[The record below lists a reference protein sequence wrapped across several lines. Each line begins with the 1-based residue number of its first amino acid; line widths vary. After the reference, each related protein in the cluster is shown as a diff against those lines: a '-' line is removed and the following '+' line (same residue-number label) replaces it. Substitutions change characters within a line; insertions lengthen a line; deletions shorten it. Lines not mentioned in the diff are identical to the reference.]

1 MAQLV
6 KDLMHPGI
14 ITCQA
19 DMTLGRVAEVLIE
32 QHLHAL
38 VVADRDGRLLGVLSD
53 FDLMAAEWL
62 SSDAKSLEAMRT
74 MTAGELMTTPVDSVE
89 AGMPACDAAQ
99 KMRSGGTSRL
109 IVIERGKPVGIISTS
124 DIVAGMMRARPLGR
138 MNVADVMSR
147 AILVCREET
156 PLCSV
161 ARAMTDAQFR
171 SVLVVDA
178 MGRPLGVVSGFDMLA
193 YCGEDGCAEATA
205 GQAMHEMLT
214 IRPDASLREAADMMI
229 QHHHHRLVVVDP
241 EENEAMPVG
250 MISTFDIVF
259 EMAHPSSVWQ
269 Q

>member
-74 MTAGELMTTPVDSVE
+74 MTAGELMTTPLDSVE
-89 AGMPACDAAQ
+89 AGLPACDAAQ
-99 KMRSGGTSRL
+99 KMRAGGTSRL
-109 IVIERGKPVGIISTS
+109 IVMERGKPVGIISTS
-124 DIVAGMMRARPLGR
+124 E
-138 MNVADVMSR
+138 NVADVMSR

-161 ARAMTDAQFR
+161 ARAMTDAQYR

-250 MISTFDIVF
+250 MISTFDIV
-259 EMAHPSSVWQ
+259 
-269 Q
+269 

>member
-6 KDLMHPGI
+6 KDLMHPGV

-38 VVADRDGRLLGVLSD
+38 VVADRDGRPLGILSD

-62 SSDAKSLEAMRT
+62 STDSKSLEAMRT
-74 MTAGELMTTPVDSVE
+74 MTAGELMTSPVDTVE
-89 AGMPACDAAQ
+89 ASLPACDAAE
-99 KMRSGGTSRL
+99 KMRAGGMSRL
-109 IVIERGKPVGIISTS
+109 IVMERGKPAGIISTS
-124 DIVAGMMRARPLGR
+124 DIVAGMMRARPMGR
-138 MNVADVMSR
+138 KTVADVMSR

-161 ARAMTDAQFR
+161 ARAMTDAQYR

-178 MGRPLGVVSGFDMLA
+178 TGRPLGVVSGFDMLA
-193 YCGEDGCAEATA
+193 YCGEDGCADATA
-205 GQAMHEMLT
+205 RQAMHEMLT

-241 EENEAMPVG
+241 EESGAIPVG
-250 MISTFDIVF
+250 IISSFDIVY

>member
-1 MAQLV
+1 MALLV

-19 DMTLGRVAEVLIE
+19 DMTLGRVAEVLYE

-38 VVADRDGRLLGVLSD
+38 VVADRDGRPVGILSD

-74 MTAGELMTTPVDSVE
+74 MTAGELMTTPLDTIE
-89 AGMPACDAAQ
+89 AGLAACDAAER
-99 KMRSGGTSRL
+99 MRKGDKSRL
-109 IVIERGKPVGIISTS
+109 VVIERGKPVGVISSS
-124 DIVAGMMRARPLGR
+124 DIVAGMISARPLGR
-138 MNVADVMSR
+138 KTVADVMSR

-161 ARAMTDAQFR
+161 ARAMTDAQYR
-171 SVLVVDA
+171 SVLVVDS
-178 MGRPLGVVSGFDMLA
+178 MGRPRGVVSGFDMLA
-193 YCGEDGCAEATA
+193 YCGQDGCAEATA

-214 IRPDASLREAADMMI
+214 IRPDATLREAADMMI
-229 QHHHHRLVVVDP
+229 QNHHHRLVVVDP
-241 EENEAMPVG
+241 EDSEAMPIG

-259 EMAHPSSVWQ
+259 EMAHPASVWQ
-269 Q
+269 K

>member
-74 MTAGELMTTPVDSVE
+74 MTAGELMTTPLDSVE
-89 AGMPACDAAQ
+89 AG
-99 KMRSGGTSRL
+99 L
-109 IVIERGKPVGIISTS
+109 IVMERGKPVGIISTS
-124 DIVAGMMRARPLGR
+124 DIVAGMMRARPLAR
-138 MNVADVMSR
+138 KNVADVMSR

-161 ARAMTDAQFR
+161 ARAMTDAQYR

-269 Q
+269 E

>member
-6 KDLMHPGI
+6 KDLMHPGV

-38 VVADRDGRLLGVLSD
+38 VVADRDDRPLGILSD

-62 SSDAKSLEAMRT
+62 STDPQSLEAMRT
-74 MTAGELMTTPVDSVE
+74 MTAGELMTSPVDTVGASLS
-89 AGMPACDAAQ
+89 ACDAAE
-99 KMRSGGTSRL
+99 KMRAGGMSRL
-109 IVIERGKPVGIISTS
+109 IVMERGKPAGIISTS
-124 DIVAGMMRARPLGR
+124 DIVAGMMRARPMGR
-138 MNVADVMSR
+138 KTVADVMSR
-147 AILVCREET
+147 AILVCREDT

-161 ARAMTDAQFR
+161 ARAMTDAQYR

-178 MGRPLGVVSGFDMLA
+178 MGRALGVVSGFDMLA
-193 YCGEDGCAEATA
+193 YCGADGCADATA
-205 GQAMHEMLT
+205 RQAMHEMLT

-229 QHHHHRLVVVDP
+229 QHHHHRLVVIDP
-241 EENEAMPVG
+241 EESEAMPVG
-250 MISTFDIVF
+250 IISSFDIVY